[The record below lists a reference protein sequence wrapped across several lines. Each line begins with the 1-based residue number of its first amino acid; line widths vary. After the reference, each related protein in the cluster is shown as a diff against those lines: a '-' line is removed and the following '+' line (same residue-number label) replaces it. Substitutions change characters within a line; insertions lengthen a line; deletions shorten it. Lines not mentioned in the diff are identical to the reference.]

1 MHLTENQNNFYAMK
15 YGLKKYFCLLV
26 NRKVLSSDEIV
37 ILTTSM

>member
-26 NRKVLSSDEIV
+26 LSSDEIV